1 RDTVRRYWR
10 GDAGMRPE
18 MAGRIS
24 GSADLFG
31 VDGARKPWASINYVA
46 SHDGMTLHDLVSY
59 SQKHNEANGEQNAD
73 GHSENFS
80 GNWGVEG
87 PTEDE
92 GIVAIRERLKRA
104 MLVTLFTS
112 VGTPM
117 LLAGD
122 EFGRTQQGNNNAY
135 CQDDEMSL
143 VDLNRGRSPLNA
155 TLMAFTTRLAAIRH
169 AYGIFRVRHFLHGN
183 AEIAPGVLDIDW
195 LDERGQRLSPED
207 WSN

>member
-104 MLVTLFTS
+104 MLVTLFAS

-122 EFGRTQQGNNNAY
+122 EFGRTQRGNNNPY
-135 CQDDEMSL
+135 CQDNEISWLDWVRARAPEQENLAAFVARL
-143 VDLNRGRSPLNA
+143 V
-155 TLMAFTTRLAAIRH
+155 AIRH
-169 AYGIFRVRHFLHGN
+169 EHGVFRPTHF
-183 AEIAPGVLDIDW
+183 
-195 LDERGQRLSPED
+195 
-207 WSN
+207 